1 MLAAH
6 FQVHAPNHRARFF
19 FCPVQCRRTRT
30 LGSGIV
36 IVTRREEG
44 GKRRSPTAVAAWAV
58 IGEVSERGNDIVVPF
73 DNGLLQILRRE
84 IC

>member
-1 MLAAH
+1 MPQTTGCG
-6 FQVHAPNHRARFF
+6 FFF

-30 LGSGIV
+30 LGSGVV